1 MTIFIQK
8 IKKLFELFS
17 TYITPP
23 IFAVLFIGIL
33 TCILL
38 FISPINGLADNGQ
51 YFYVLNSNSLFINN
65 PNTYPYADYFQKTY
79 GIMQYFNQTS
89 TKFVSVQQ
97 LFITLAIWLNKL
109 FFSKTVFDIRFLGM
123 VYLIFFLPAIY
134 LLIKGLTAGVS
145 IQKSY
150 LMALLVIF
158 ILGDASYTIFFNSFY
173 KEAVSY
179 LASLYIFASCIY
191 FYRGTKKRK
200 EKVGMLVLL
209 LISSIMLIGTSHQ
222 EYILVIGLVIVGIGL
237 FKYMNIR
244 ASRFFLSFLL
254 LWMLGTTLL
263 ATIFIP
269 NPFQEQDLYH
279 SLSRGVM
286 LETDKPD
293 KRLSEGKINPQYGL
307 EKGTSYHE
315 NYSPVSPKSSQVKKN
330 LLNKTGLFWI
340 LNNYLHHP
348 NEFQAMLNLDMQ
360 DIYFVKPKELGNYE
374 KTNHYKPKQQ
384 VNFFTL
390 YNRINAATFPKEFN
404 FYLLFIIVIVGI
416 YGVGLYKG
424 IKLNCTWMIFRFFFI
439 LGFSINLLLVFLLSV
454 IISGDSNLVLH
465 LFLASFYIDCL
476 TILLL
481 SDILGQRVWSD
492 DQANEEAIVS
502 YEKN

>member
-1 MTIFIQK
+1 
-8 IKKLFELFS
+8 
-17 TYITPP
+17 
-23 IFAVLFIGIL
+23 
-33 TCILL
+33 
-38 FISPINGLADNGQ
+38 
-51 YFYVLNSNSLFINN
+51 
-65 PNTYPYADYFQKTY
+65 
-79 GIMQYFNQTS
+79 
-89 TKFVSVQQ
+89 
-97 LFITLAIWLNKL
+97 
-109 FFSKTVFDIRFLGM
+109 
-123 VYLIFFLPAIY
+123 
-134 LLIKGLTAGVS
+134 
-145 IQKSY
+145 
-150 LMALLVIF
+150 
-158 ILGDASYTIFFNSFY
+158 
-173 KEAVSY
+173 
-179 LASLYIFASCIY
+179 
-191 FYRGTKKRK
+191 
-200 EKVGMLVLL
+200 
-209 LISSIMLIGTSHQ
+209 
-222 EYILVIGLVIVGIGL
+222 
-237 FKYMNIR
+237 
-244 ASRFFLSFLL
+244 
-254 LWMLGTTLL
+254 
-263 ATIFIP
+263 
-269 NPFQEQDLYH
+269 
-279 SLSRGVM
+279 M

-307 EKGTSYHE
+307 EKGTFYHE

-492 DQANEEAIVS
+492 DQANEEEIVS